1 MSIAVSASE
10 APLTGAGPNLTGP
23 VLTQTARGQLE
34 WAGLGDG
41 PAVLCVH
48 GAMGGWDQGLLLART
63 LGPPGFR
70 YLAVSRPG
78 YLGTELA
85 AGRSPEEQAD
95 LFAALLDQLGIADA
109 AVMAVSGGGPSAI
122 QFALRHRDRCRGLVL
137 VSTCAGRIDVPIPF
151 AFTILKWMAGWPW
164 LLARQRRAIDRDPD
178 RAVRRSIPDPLL
190 RARTLQDPEAGPLL
204 LALQRSTLDRMALRL
219 AGTENDIAITRS
231 PLDWALE
238 DVAVPALV
246 IHGTADRVVPYP
258 QHAVPLATRIPGAEL
273 LTVEGGDHVSIF
285 THHDACKARA
295 VRFLS
300 DLEPAAARKVEG

>member
-1 MSIAVSASE
+1 MPELISNTAGAPTSADP
-10 APLTGAGPNLTGP
+10 APLLTR
-23 VLTQTARGQLE
+23 TARGDVE
-34 WAGLGDG
+34 WAGFGKG

-63 LGPPGFR
+63 LGPPGLR

-78 YLGTELA
+78 YLGTDLA

-95 LFAALLDQLGIADA
+95 LFAALLDQLGIPDA

-137 VSTCAGRIDVPIPF
+137 VSTCAGRIEVPIPF
-151 AFTILKWMAGWPW
+151 AFTLMKWLGRWSWFLDRRRRIL
-164 LLARQRRAIDRDPD
+164 DRDPD
-178 RAVRRSIPDPLL
+178 GAVRRSIPDPLL

-219 AGTENDIAITRS
+219 PGTENDIAVTRA

-238 DVAVPALV
+238 EVAVPTLV
-246 IHGTADRVVPYP
+246 IHGTQDRIVPYP

-285 THHDACKARA
+285 THHDACKARV
-295 VRFLS
+295 VRFLTG
-300 DLEPAAARKVEG
+300 LAPATARQVVR